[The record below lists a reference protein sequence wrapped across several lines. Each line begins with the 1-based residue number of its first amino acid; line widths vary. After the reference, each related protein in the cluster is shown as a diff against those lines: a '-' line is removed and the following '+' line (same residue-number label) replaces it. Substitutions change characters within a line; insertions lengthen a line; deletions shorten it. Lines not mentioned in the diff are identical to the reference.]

1 MNRLF
6 LIEFYTNSPTGTPGW
21 EINLAW
27 VHAESQ
33 AAAKA
38 KLMEQQG
45 ARLDCVITVAEHSS
59 IVPLDGTRVNGP
71 EANLFTLP

>member
-6 LIEFYTNSPTGTPGW
+6 LIEFYANSPTGDPGW

-33 AAAKA
+33 DAAKW
-38 KLMEQQG
+38 KLLKQQG
-45 ARLDCVITVAEHSS
+45 TRLDCVITIAEHSS
-59 IVPLDGTRVNGP
+59 IVPLDGTRVTGP
-71 EANLFTLP
+71 DANLFVLP